1 MISRPQVD
9 NASLLD
15 LSSFIV
21 DPQNGEDV
29 GYMACWVE
37 DNDTLVLKTVGFVP
51 RVRKSKVFAF
61 ALVETMK
68 RARDVWGCTKVVCAL
83 MNENSAAISER
94 VGGKS
99 VRHVYRLYIHRPAPP
114 VVHSEQ
120 SQQYRQAQAAETHT
134 LPEVSLKSTDS
145 SSNNNTAHPAL
156 PSSSPLST
164 EPPQNGQQD
173 IRLQM
178 YWNQQ
183 RQKVLALRSR
193 GRAMARL

>member
-9 NASLLD
+9 NTSLLD

-68 RARDVWGCTKVVCAL
+68 RARDVWGCTKVACAL

-99 VRHVYRLYIHRPAPP
+99 VRHIYRLYIHHPAPP
-114 VVHSEQ
+114 VVYSEQ
-120 SQQYRQAQAAETHT
+120 SQHQQTQAAETHT
-134 LPEVSLKSTDS
+134 LPETSLKSTGS
-145 SSNNNTAHPAL
+145 SCNNSMTHAAS
-156 PSSSPLST
+156 PSSPTPNAESLQ
-164 EPPQNGQQD
+164 EGQLD
-173 IRLQM
+173 MRLQM

>member
-83 MNENSAAISER
+83 MNESSAGLSER

-99 VRHVYRLYIHRPAPP
+99 VRHVYRLYVHHPSPP
-114 VVHSEQ
+114 VVLSNQ
-120 SQQYRQAQAAETHT
+120 SQHQQTQVTETHT
-134 LPEVSLKSTDS
+134 LPEASLKSTES
-145 SSNNNTAHPAL
+145 ISNNSTAYPAS
-156 PSSSPLST
+156 PSLSPLNAESL
-164 EPPQNGQQD
+164 QKGQQGM
-173 IRLQM
+173 RLQM

-183 RQKVLALRSR
+183 RQKVLDLRSR
-193 GRAMARL
+193 GRVMARL